1 MDWGMGVL
9 GFPVLVL
16 AAARRGRRAG
26 ERLLGSSPWE
36 LEPPPRPR
44 GRCHFG
50 LEREEDSAHQP
61 AHGTNTLF
69 FFLGGEKKVNLIK
82 ILSFCK
88 IYLKT

>member
-1 MDWGMGVL
+1 MDWGMGAL

-26 ERLLGSSPWE
+26 GRLLGSSPWE

-50 LEREEDSAHQP
+50 LERRGFGPSAGP
-61 AHGTNTLF
+61 WYKYSV